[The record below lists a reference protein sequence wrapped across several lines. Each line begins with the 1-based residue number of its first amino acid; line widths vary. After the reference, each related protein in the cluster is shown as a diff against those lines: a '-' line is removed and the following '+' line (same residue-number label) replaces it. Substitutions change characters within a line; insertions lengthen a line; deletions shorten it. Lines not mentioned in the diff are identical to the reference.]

1 MPRRQN
7 VDVPIPTLMHSVPM
21 SIRKKQFFLNIQ
33 NNFNFVFLKKYDNN
47 FLNFFTAPDDPEPI
61 DVDSIPK
68 KDGEKQIERA
78 RHPASAQQVAGEK
91 TF

>member
-1 MPRRQN
+1 MWTFRFQPSCTAFQCLFVRSN
-7 VDVPIPTLMHSVPM
+7 
-21 SIRKKQFFLNIQ
+21 FFLNIQ